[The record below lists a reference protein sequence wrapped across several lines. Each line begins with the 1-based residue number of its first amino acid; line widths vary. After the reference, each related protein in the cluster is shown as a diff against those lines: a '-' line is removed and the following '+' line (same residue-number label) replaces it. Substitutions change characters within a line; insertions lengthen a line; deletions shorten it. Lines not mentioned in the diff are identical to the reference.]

1 MWKRYLG
8 VFILLLLTFTKY
20 ATAQETTIDK
30 GKKYI
35 LGGIEVTGVKSFNK
49 QTVITYTGLRNGQE
63 ITVPGEQI
71 SKVISKL
78 WGLNLFSDINIYK
91 TKVEG
96 NKIFLELNVTEL
108 PTLSDVKVTGIKKKK
123 VEDIVKDA
131 DLKKG
136 KKVTEGFIA
145 NTKNYLLNK
154 YKKEGYYN
162 TKVNINTI
170 PDTTETNAVRMVV
183 AIDRGEKVKVK
194 DIVFEGNEKLS
205 DNKLKKAMKNTK
217 EKFFGRFWKKSKF
230 IPEDFKTDLTSIVD
244 KYKENG
250 YRDARITS
258 DSIIFN
264 DDNTL
269 DINIKL
275 QEGERYYFGDIDFVG
290 NTAYSDEFLGRILG
304 LKKGDVYNG
313 VLFDKRIA
321 DNTKPDGRDITNQ
334 YQNNGYLFSQ
344 INPVEVSAKNDT
356 IDFEIRIIEG
366 KLAYF
371 ENVTVSGNDKTNDHV
386 IYRQLRTKPGQLYS
400 KDNVV
405 RTIRELGQL
414 GYFDPE
420 SINPQI
426 KDANPEAGTVGID
439 YGVVE
444 KGSSQIELQGGYG
457 GGGFIGTLGLS
468 FNNFSI
474 RNILKGE
481 AYKPVPMGDG
491 QRLSLRLQAS
501 RYFQTYSFSF
511 MEPWLGGRKPV
522 QFSTSISRTLQFRYN
537 PRTGDADKDA
547 RFVITGATVGLAKRL
562 QWPDDYFQLSHAL
575 SFQHYNLQNYYTSLF
590 TFGNGYSNNLA
601 YTIALSRN
609 NTSVNPIFPMAG
621 SEWNISLKLSPPY
634 SLFNNIDYANL
645 GDDPEYQ
652 TINAQNE
659 VVPDQA
665 KIDQEK
671 YKWLEFYKVK
681 FSGNWYT
688 NLVAKLVLKTGVE
701 FGFLGAYN
709 DDRGV
714 IPFERFFLGGDGL
727 GNYTLDGREN
737 IALRGYPNQ
746 SLSGQDGST
755 VYNKFSL
762 ELRYPITLK
771 PTASI
776 YGLTFVEGGSAY
788 DNFNTYNPFNL
799 KRSAG
804 VGVRIFMPAFGLLGI
819 DFGYGFDPIPGEIEP
834 SGWQTHF
841 IIGQQF

>member
-1 MWKRYLG
+1 MLNRYLG
-8 VFILLLLTFTKY
+8 IFIVLLTFTNFT
-20 ATAQETTIDK
+20 TAQETTFDK

-49 QTVITYTGLRNGQE
+49 QTVITYTGLRTGQE
-63 ITVPGEQI
+63 ITVPGEEI
-71 SKVISKL
+71 SDVINKL
-78 WGLNLFSDINIYK
+78 WGLNLFSDINFYK
-91 TKVEG
+91 TRVEG
-96 NKIFLELNVTEL
+96 NKIFLELNVVEL
-108 PTLSDVKVTGIKKKK
+108 PTLSDVKITGIKKKK
-123 VEDIVKDA
+123 VDDVQKDA

-136 KKVTEGFIA
+136 KKVTESFITD
-145 NTKNYLLNK
+145 TKNYLVNK
-154 YKKEGYYN
+154 YKKEGYLN
-162 TKVNINTI
+162 TKVNINTV
-170 PDTTETNAVRMVV
+170 PDTTEANAVKMVV
-183 AIDRGEKVKVK
+183 AIDRGEKVKI
-194 DIVFEGNEKLS
+194 DEIRFQGNEQLK
-205 DNKLKKAMKNTK
+205 DKKLKSAMKNTK

-230 IPEDFKTDLTSIVD
+230 IPEDFETDLTSIID
-244 KYKENG
+244 AYKENG
-250 YRDARITS
+250 YRDARITK
-258 DSIIFN
+258 DSIIYN
-264 DDNTL
+264 DDNTI
-269 DINIKL
+269 DIEIDL
-275 QEGERYYFGDIDFVG
+275 QEGDRYYFGNIDFVG
-290 NTAYSDEFLGRILG
+290 NAAYTDEMLGKYLG
-304 LKKGDVYNG
+304 LSKGDVYNG
-313 VLFDKRIA
+313 VLFDKRI
-321 DNTKPDGRDITNQ
+321 DDQTKPDGRTITNL

-356 IDFEIRIIEG
+356 IDFEVRIIEG

-371 ENVTVSGNDKTNDHV
+371 NNVSVSGNDKTNDHV
-386 IYRQLRTKPGQLYS
+386 IYRELRTKPGELYS

-420 SINPQI
+420 SISPEILDPDPQ
-426 KDANPEAGTVGID
+426 AGTVGIN
-439 YGVVE
+439 YAVEE

-474 RNILKGE
+474 RNIFNKD

-501 RYFQTYSFSF
+501 RFFQTYSFSF
-511 MEPWLGGRKPV
+511 TEPWMGGKKPV
-522 QFSTSISRTLQFRYN
+522 QFSTSLSRTLQFRYN
-537 PRTGDADKDA
+537 PRTGDADKDQ

-562 QWPDDYFQLSHAL
+562 QWPDNYFQLSHAL
-575 SFQHYNLQNYYTSLF
+575 SFQHYDLQNYNTSLF
-590 TFGNGYSNNLA
+590 TFGDGYSNNLA

-621 SEWNISLKLSPPY
+621 SNFNISLKLSPPY
-634 SLFNNIDYANL
+634 SLFNGIDYDKL
-645 GDDPEYQ
+645 GEDPEFQ
-652 TINAQNE
+652 RINAQGE

-665 KIDQEK
+665 KIDQER
-671 YKWLEFYKVK
+671 YKWLEFYKIE
-681 FSGNWYT
+681 FTGDWYT
-688 NLVAKLVLKTGVE
+688 NLVAKLVLKTSAQL
-701 FGFLGAYN
+701 GFLGAYN

-727 GNYTLDGREN
+727 GNFTLDGREN

-746 SLSGQDGST
+746 SLSGVDGST

-776 YGLTFVEGGSAY
+776 YALSFLEGGSAY
-788 DNFNTYNPFNL
+788 DNFQTYNPFNL

-804 VGVRIFMPAFGLLGI
+804 AGVRIFMPAFGLLGI
-819 DFGYGFDPIPGEIEP
+819 DFGYGFDPIPGRIEP

>member
-1 MWKRYLG
+1 MLTRYLG
-8 VFILLLLTFTKY
+8 VLILLLSFAKN
-20 ATAQETTIDK
+20 ASAQETTFDK
-30 GKKYI
+30 GEEYI
-35 LGGIEVTGVKSFNK
+35 LGGIEVTGVKSFNE
-49 QTVITYTGLRNGQE
+49 QTVITYTGLRNGQA
-63 ITVPGEQI
+63 ITVPGEEI
-71 SKVISKL
+71 SEVINKL
-78 WGLNLFSDINIYK
+78 WSLNLFSDINIYK
-91 TKVEG
+91 TKVQG
-96 NKIFLELNVTEL
+96 NKIFLELNVKEL
-108 PTLSDVKVTGIKKKK
+108 PTLSDVKITGIKKKK
-123 VEDIVKDA
+123 IDDIEKDA

-136 KKVTEGFIA
+136 KKVTESFIS
-145 NTKNYLLNK
+145 NTRNYLVNK
-154 YKKEGYYN
+154 YKKEGYLN

-170 PDTTETNAVRMVV
+170 ADTTEANAVKMVV
-183 AIDRGEKVKVK
+183 GIDRGEKVKIQ
-194 DIVFEGNEKLS
+194 DINFNGNEKLS
-205 DNKLKKAMKNTK
+205 DKKLKKAMKNTK

-230 IPEDFKTDLTSIVD
+230 IPEDYQTDLTSIVD
-244 KYKENG
+244 AYKERG
-250 YRDARITS
+250 YRDARVTK
-258 DSIIFN
+258 DSIIYN
-264 DDNTL
+264 EDNTI
-269 DINIKL
+269 DIQIDL
-275 QEGERYYFGDIDFVG
+275 EEGNKYYFGKIDFVG
-290 NTAYSDEFLGRILG
+290 NAAYTDEQLSRVLG
-304 LKKGDVYNG
+304 LKQGDVYNG

-321 DNTKPDGRDITNQ
+321 DQTKPDGQDITNL

-356 IDFEIRIIEG
+356 IDFEVRIIEG

-386 IYRQLRTKPGQLYS
+386 IYRELRTKPGQLYS

-420 SINPQI
+420 SINPEI
-426 KDANPEAGTVGID
+426 LDPNPQTGTVGIN
-439 YGVVE
+439 YSVVE

-474 RNILKGE
+474 RNIFKGE
-481 AYKPVPMGDG
+481 EYKPVPMGDG

-511 MEPWLGGRKPV
+511 VEPWMGGKKPV
-522 QFSTSISRTLQFRYN
+522 QFSTSVSRTLQFRYN
-537 PRTGDADKDA
+537 PLTGDADKDQ

-562 QWPDDYFQLSHAL
+562 NWPDNYFQLSHAL
-575 SFQHYNLQNYYTSLF
+575 SFQHYDLQNYNTSLF
-590 TFGNGYSNNLA
+590 TFGDGYSNNLA

-621 SEWNISLKLSPPY
+621 SEFNISLKLSAPY
-634 SLFNNIDYANL
+634 SLFNGIDYANL
-645 GDDPEYQ
+645 GDDEEYQ
-652 TINAQNE
+652 TTNSQNE
-659 VVPDQA
+659 IIPDQP

-746 SLSGQDGST
+746 SLSGVDGST

-776 YGLTFVEGGSAY
+776 YALSFLEGGAAY
-788 DNFNTYNPFNL
+788 DDFNTYNPFDL

-804 VGVRIFMPAFGLLGI
+804 LGVRIFMPAFGLLGI
-819 DFGYGFDPIPGEIEP
+819 DFGYGFDPIPGDIEP

>member
-1 MWKRYLG
+1 MLTRYLG
-8 VFILLLLTFTKY
+8 VLILLLSFAKN
-20 ATAQETTIDK
+20 ASAQETTFDK
-30 GKKYI
+30 GEEYI
-35 LGGIEVTGVKSFNK
+35 LGGIEVTGVKSFNE
-49 QTVITYTGLRNGQE
+49 QTVITYTGLRNGQA
-63 ITVPGEQI
+63 ITVPGEEI
-71 SKVISKL
+71 SEVINKL
-78 WGLNLFSDINIYK
+78 WSLNLFSDINIYK
-91 TKVEG
+91 TKVQG
-96 NKIFLELNVTEL
+96 NKIFLELNVKEL
-108 PTLSDVKVTGIKKKK
+108 PTLSDVRITGIKKKK
-123 VEDIVKDA
+123 IDDIEKDA

-136 KKVTEGFIA
+136 KKVTESFIS
-145 NTKNYLLNK
+145 NTRNYLVNK
-154 YKKEGYYN
+154 YKKEGYLN

-170 PDTTETNAVRMVV
+170 ADTTEANAVKMVV
-183 AIDRGEKVKVK
+183 GIDRGEKVKIQ
-194 DIVFEGNEKLS
+194 DINFNGNEKLS
-205 DNKLKKAMKNTK
+205 DKKLKKAMKNTK

-230 IPEDFKTDLTSIVD
+230 IPEDYQTDLTSIVD
-244 KYKENG
+244 AYKERG
-250 YRDARITS
+250 YRDARVTK
-258 DSIIFN
+258 DSIIYN
-264 DDNTL
+264 EDNTI
-269 DINIKL
+269 DIQIDL
-275 QEGERYYFGDIDFVG
+275 EEGNKYYFGKIDFVG
-290 NTAYSDEFLGRILG
+290 NAAYTDEQLSRVLG
-304 LKKGDVYNG
+304 LKQGDVYNG

-321 DNTKPDGRDITNQ
+321 DQTKPDGQDITNL

-356 IDFEIRIIEG
+356 IDFEVRIIEG

-386 IYRQLRTKPGQLYS
+386 IYRELRTKPGQLYS

-420 SINPQI
+420 SINPEI
-426 KDANPEAGTVGID
+426 LDPNPQTGTVGIN
-439 YGVVE
+439 YSVVE

-474 RNILKGE
+474 RNIFKGE
-481 AYKPVPMGDG
+481 EYKPVPMGDG

-511 MEPWLGGRKPV
+511 VEPWMGGKKPV
-522 QFSTSISRTLQFRYN
+522 QFSTSVSRTLQFRYN
-537 PRTGDADKDA
+537 PLTGDADKDQ

-562 QWPDDYFQLSHAL
+562 NWPDNYFQLSHAL
-575 SFQHYNLQNYYTSLF
+575 SFQHYDLQNYNTSLF
-590 TFGNGYSNNLA
+590 TFGDGYSNNLA

-621 SEWNISLKLSPPY
+621 SEFNISLKLSAPY
-634 SLFNNIDYANL
+634 SLFNGIDYANL
-645 GDDPEYQ
+645 GDDEEYQ
-652 TINAQNE
+652 TTNSQNE
-659 VVPDQA
+659 IIPDQP

-746 SLSGQDGST
+746 SLSGVDGST

-776 YGLTFVEGGSAY
+776 YALSFLEGGAAY
-788 DNFNTYNPFNL
+788 DDFNTYNPFDL

-804 VGVRIFMPAFGLLGI
+804 LGVRIFMPAFGLLGI
-819 DFGYGFDPIPGEIEP
+819 DFGYGFDPIPGDIEP

>member
-1 MWKRYLG
+1 MLKRYLG
-8 VFILLLLTFTKY
+8 IFLLLLTFTNY
-20 ATAQETTIDK
+20 TAAQETTFDK
-30 GKKYI
+30 GKRYI

-49 QTVITYTGLRNGQE
+49 QTVITYTGLRTGQE
-63 ITVPGEQI
+63 ITVPGEEI
-71 SKVISKL
+71 SDVINKL
-78 WGLNLFSDINIYK
+78 WSLNLFSDINIYK
-91 TKVEG
+91 TRVEG
-96 NKIFLELNVTEL
+96 DKIFLELNVVEL
-108 PTLSDVKVTGIKKKK
+108 PTLSDVKITGIKKKK
-123 VEDIVKDA
+123 IDDIEKDA

-136 KKVTEGFIA
+136 KKVTESFI
-145 NTKNYLLNK
+145 TDTRNYLVNK
-154 YKKEGYYN
+154 YKKEGYLN

-170 PDTTETNAVRMVV
+170 PDTTEANAVKMVV
-183 AIDRGEKVKVK
+183 GIDRGEKVKIK
-194 DIVFEGNEKLS
+194 DINFDGNEQLS
-205 DNKLKKAMKNTK
+205 DKKLKGAMKNTK

-230 IPEDFKTDLTSIVD
+230 IPEDFETDLTSIVD
-244 KYKENG
+244 AYKERG
-250 YRDARITS
+250 YRDARITK
-258 DSIIFN
+258 DSIIYN
-264 DDNTL
+264 DDNTI
-269 DINIKL
+269 DIQIDL
-275 QEGERYYFGDIDFVG
+275 QEGDRYYFGNIDFVG
-290 NTAYSDEFLGRILG
+290 NAAYTDEFLSRYLG
-304 LKKGDVYNG
+304 LSKGDVYNG
-313 VLFDKRIA
+313 VLFDKRI
-321 DNTKPDGRDITNQ
+321 DDQTKPDGRTITNL

-356 IDFEIRIIEG
+356 IDFEIRIVEG

-371 ENVTVSGNDKTNDHV
+371 NNVTVSGNDKTNDHV
-386 IYRQLRTKPGQLYS
+386 IYRELRTKPGELYS

-420 SINPQI
+420 SISPEILDPNPQ
-426 KDANPEAGTVGID
+426 AGTVGIN
-439 YGVVE
+439 YAVEE

-474 RNILKGE
+474 RNIFNKE

-501 RYFQTYSFSF
+501 RFFQTYSFSF
-511 MEPWLGGRKPV
+511 TEPWMGGKKPV
-522 QFSTSISRTLQFRYN
+522 QFSTSLSRTLQFRYN
-537 PRTGDADKDA
+537 PRTGDADKDQ

-562 QWPDDYFQLSHAL
+562 QWPDNYFQLSHAL
-575 SFQHYNLQNYYTSLF
+575 SFQHYDLQNYNTSLF
-590 TFGNGYSNNLA
+590 TFGDGYSNNLA

-621 SEWNISLKLSPPY
+621 SNFNISLKLSPPY
-634 SLFNNIDYANL
+634 SLFNGIDYANL

-652 TINAQNE
+652 RINSQNE
-659 VVPDQA
+659 VVPDQP

-671 YKWLEFYKVK
+671 YKWLEFYKVE
-681 FSGNWYT
+681 FSGDWYT
-688 NLVAKLVLKTGVE
+688 NLVAKLVLKTSAQ

-727 GNYTLDGREN
+727 GNFTLDGREN

-746 SLSGQDGST
+746 SLSGVDGST
-755 VYNKFSL
+755 VYNKFSM

-776 YGLTFVEGGSAY
+776 YALSFLEGGAAY
-788 DNFNTYNPFNL
+788 EDFQTYNPFNL

-804 VGVRIFMPAFGLLGI
+804 AGVRIFMPAFGLLGI
-819 DFGYGFDPIPGEIEP
+819 DFGYGFDPIPGRIEP

>member
-1 MWKRYLG
+1 MLTRYLG
-8 VFILLLLTFTKY
+8 VLILLLSFAKN
-20 ATAQETTIDK
+20 ASAQETTFDK
-30 GKKYI
+30 GEEYI
-35 LGGIEVTGVKSFNK
+35 LGGIEVTGVKSFNE
-49 QTVITYTGLRNGQE
+49 QTVITHTGLRNGQA
-63 ITVPGEQI
+63 ITVPGEEI
-71 SKVISKL
+71 SEVINKL
-78 WGLNLFSDINIYK
+78 WSLNLFSDINIYK
-91 TKVEG
+91 TKVQG
-96 NKIFLELNVTEL
+96 NKIFLELNVKEL
-108 PTLSDVKVTGIKKKK
+108 PTLSDVKITGIKKKK
-123 VEDIVKDA
+123 IDDIEKDA

-136 KKVTEGFIA
+136 KKVTESFIS
-145 NTKNYLLNK
+145 NTRNYLVNK
-154 YKKEGYYN
+154 YKKEGYLN

-170 PDTTETNAVRMVV
+170 ADTTEANAVKMVV
-183 AIDRGEKVKVK
+183 GIDRGEKVKIQ
-194 DIVFEGNEKLS
+194 DINFNGNEKLS
-205 DNKLKKAMKNTK
+205 DKKLKKAMKNTK

-230 IPEDFKTDLTSIVD
+230 IPEDYQTDLTSIVD
-244 KYKENG
+244 AYKERG
-250 YRDARITS
+250 YRDARVTK
-258 DSIIFN
+258 DSIIYN
-264 DDNTL
+264 EDNTI
-269 DINIKL
+269 DIQIDL
-275 QEGERYYFGDIDFVG
+275 EEGNKYYFGKIDFVG
-290 NTAYSDEFLGRILG
+290 NAAYTDEQLSRVLG
-304 LKKGDVYNG
+304 LKQGDVYNG

-321 DNTKPDGRDITNQ
+321 DQTKPDGQDITNL

-356 IDFEIRIIEG
+356 IDFEVRIIEG

-386 IYRQLRTKPGQLYS
+386 IYRELRTKPGQLYS

-420 SINPQI
+420 SINPEI
-426 KDANPEAGTVGID
+426 LDPNPQTGTVGIN
-439 YGVVE
+439 YSVVE

-474 RNILKGE
+474 RNIFKGE
-481 AYKPVPMGDG
+481 EYKPVPMGDG

-511 MEPWLGGRKPV
+511 VEPWMGGKKPV
-522 QFSTSISRTLQFRYN
+522 QFSTSVSRTLQFRYN
-537 PRTGDADKDA
+537 PLTGDADKDQ

-562 QWPDDYFQLSHAL
+562 NWPDNYFQLSHAL
-575 SFQHYNLQNYYTSLF
+575 SFQHYNLQNYNTSLF
-590 TFGNGYSNNLA
+590 TFGDGYSNNLA

-621 SEWNISLKLSPPY
+621 SEFNISLKLSAPY
-634 SLFNNIDYANL
+634 SLFNGIDYANL
-645 GDDPEYQ
+645 GDDEEYQ
-652 TINAQNE
+652 TTNSQNE
-659 VVPDQA
+659 IIPDQP

-746 SLSGQDGST
+746 SLSGVDGST

-776 YGLTFVEGGSAY
+776 YALSFLEGGAAY
-788 DNFNTYNPFNL
+788 DDFNTYNPFDL

-804 VGVRIFMPAFGLLGI
+804 LGVRIFMPAFGLLGI
-819 DFGYGFDPIPGEIEP
+819 DFGYGFDPIPGDIEP